1 MAVPWLRIL
10 DTVIGF
16 ADIARSR
23 RGRSTELERVGDPTA
38 IEGGRALGGLEARL
52 AGVVVA
58 ALKEAFDRDTRR
70 LDLERQQVEG
80 ERLRAERALKLEL
93 LRQAGDREIGRLR
106 LIAGVAVGSW
116 IGTLFFSARL
126 MGGGFGPRVAL
137 GCGWALL
144 LAAIGASFAAQS
156 RIARALERASEDHT
170 LPRDVASSGGAGALA
185 PWLVVVG
192 LALVGLAVL
201 IS

>member
-1 MAVPWLRIL
+1 MPVPWLRIL
-10 DTVIGF
+10 DALIGM
-16 ADIARSR
+16 ADVARTR
-23 RGRSTELERVGDPTA
+23 RPRSTQIGPLEDPRA
-38 IEGGRALGGLEARL
+38 LESGRALGGLETRL

-70 LDLERQQVEG
+70 LELERQQIEG
-80 ERLRAERALKLEL
+80 ERLRAERLLKLEV

-106 LIAGVAVGSW
+106 LIAGVSVASW
-116 IGTLFFSARL
+116 MGTLFFSTRL
-126 MGGGFGPRVAL
+126 MGGGLGARGAL

-156 RIARALERASEDHT
+156 GIARTLERAVEDNT
-170 LPRDVASSGGAGALA
+170 LPRDVASSGAGALA
-185 PWLVVVG
+185 PWLVVAG

-201 IS
+201 IA